1 MPHPMRRGRNGHFKR
16 LVESLKGG
24 DHFEKLGVDWR
35 MALEFV
41 LK

>member
-1 MPHPMRRGRNGHFKR
+1 MKTKLLMEN
-16 LVESLKGG
+16 LKGG